1 MNLKNSKIGIIG
13 LGYVGL
19 PLAVE
24 FSKKQ
29 TVIGFDL
36 DQIRIDDLKNGLDLT
51 LEVSPAE
58 LGTQNQIKFTSD
70 VVDLKDCDVFIVT
83 VPTPVDESNQP
94 DLRLLVKASE
104 DIASIMKPLS
114 VVIYESTVYP
124 GVTEEICVPILE
136 RISGLRL
143 NIDFFCGYSPERVS
157 PGDKLKKLT
166 TVVKITSGSNEKVAI
181 AIDELYGSIIKA
193 GTFRVSSIK
202 IAEAA
207 KVIENTQRDLNIALI
222 NELSLIFHRLE
233 IDTLSVLE
241 AASTKWNFIP
251 FKPGLVGGHCIGVD
265 PYYLAYKAQQK
276 GYHPEVILAGR
287 RVNDNVVE
295 HIAHETIRLML
306 KRGLQVAGSN
316 ILVLGVTFKEN
327 CPDIRNSKIVPLCK
341 LLSEYNTKV
350 DIYDPWANIIKV
362 KNEYGLDILNYPPDK
377 NKYSG
382 IIIAVGHKEF
392 LDMGID
398 EIKSFGNGN
407 CVVFDVKGLF
417 PLEKI
422 DLRL

>member
-166 TVVKITSGSNEKVAI
+166 TFVKITSGSNEKVAI

>member
-1 MNLKNSKIGIIG
+1 M
-13 LGYVGL
+13 
-19 PLAVE
+19 
-24 FSKKQ
+24 
-29 TVIGFDL
+29 
-36 DQIRIDDLKNGLDLT
+36 
-51 LEVSPAE
+51 
-58 LGTQNQIKFTSD
+58 
-70 VVDLKDCDVFIVT
+70 VDLKDCDVFIVT

-193 GTFRVSSIK
+193 GTFWVSSIK